1 LWTRSQG
8 FGNPFAV
15 GSPAPMLVKVA
26 PRSREVSQL
35 TPICAVGDKNS
46 RKRTSSHICPT
57 TTPSTVAISGLSYT
71 KNTQKFPGQVCK
83 IAGHKKDFI
92 SGDREER
99 AAKRQAFFG
108 SFRSHGGVA
117 ITSILETHSVLEVTR
132 RDYQERVRKF
142 EEFVAEVRLPVD
154 SVSAIDAALVEYL
167 DMMFLEGFTIEEANK
182 TVAAWVW
189 HHPDHS
195 KKAGHKL
202 LRTYKALQG
211 WTKLAP
217 ATTRP
222 PMPLVFLTLIIDAL
236 CQNGAPDTAL
246 AVLLMFFAY
255 LRPGEATRLCES
267 DIVRPAFKGQPFAI
281 NLHPSVKG
289 LASKVNV
296 SDESI
301 LLDSPQAPYLGD
313 LFESLK
319 QGKCDA
325 SLFRKDYNVMKKDFE
340 IAQKAVGFKQVR
352 YVMYQARH
360 GGPSHDRRL
369 RQRSLQEVQQ
379 RGRWM
384 TNASLHRYEAHARL
398 QQEELKESVL
408 LREKGTRLIETIG
421 AQLLVGLKQLQ
432 AASGPTLSTKRS
444 SSSMPAQ
451 PGCLVPLPPKVL
463 RRRPGTSVTAVRMT
477 S

>member
-1 LWTRSQG
+1 
-8 FGNPFAV
+8 
-15 GSPAPMLVKVA
+15 M
-26 PRSREVSQL
+26 
-35 TPICAVGDKNS
+35 
-46 RKRTSSHICPT
+46 
-57 TTPSTVAISGLSYT
+57 
-71 KNTQKFPGQVCK
+71 
-83 IAGHKKDFI
+83 
-92 SGDREER
+92 
-99 AAKRQAFFG
+99 
-108 SFRSHGGVA
+108 
-117 ITSILETHSVLEVTR
+117 
-132 RDYQERVRKF
+132 
-142 EEFVAEVRLPVD
+142 
-154 SVSAIDAALVEYL
+154 

-217 ATTRP
+217 ASTRP

-236 CQNGAPDTAL
+236 CRSGSPDTGL

-267 DIVRPAFKGQPFAI
+267 DIVKPALKGQPFAI

-301 LLDSPQAPYLGD
+301 LLDSPQALYLGD
-313 LFESLK
+313 LLESLK
-319 QGKCDA
+319 QGDCEA

-340 IAQKAVGFKQVR
+340 TAQTAVGFKQVR

-369 RQRSLQEVQQ
+369 RHRSLQEVQQ

-384 TNASLHRYEAHARL
+384 TTGSLHRYEAHARL
-398 QQEELKESVL
+398 QQEELKESAE
-408 LREKGTRLIETIG
+408 LREMGTRLIETIG
-421 AQLLVGLKQLQ
+421 TQLRVGLAQLRS
-432 AASGPTLSTKRS
+432 ASGPISRTKRS
-444 SSSMPAQ
+444 SSSTQALH
-451 PGCLVPLPPKVL
+451 GSLVPLPPKVS
-463 RRRPGTSVTAVRMT
+463 RRRPGMLATAVRMT